1 MKNVFLV
8 LFLTLGIGIG
18 TLSAQTTAAKDT
30 ASVNLK
36 DFEGVYKFK
45 ETFEKGVVELK
56 GGELFA
62 EIDAYG
68 SNKLLKEAGKDTY
81 KSTSS
86 YGTVFMFQRNVEGKV
101 IGVKLALMGQELA
114 GEKE

>member
-1 MKNVFLV
+1 MKNQFSI
-8 LFLTLGIGIG
+8 LFLILGTF
-18 TLSAQTTAAKDT
+18 TLSGQTTAAKDS

-36 DFEGVYKFK
+36 DFEGIYKFK

-68 SNKLLKEAGKDTY
+68 SNKLLKEADKDTY

-86 YGTVFMFQRNVEGKV
+86 YGTVFKFQRNTEGKV
-101 IGVKLALMGQELA
+101 VGVKLALMGQELV

>member
-1 MKNVFLV
+1 MKMKNVFLI
-8 LFLTLGIGIG
+8 LFLTLGIGA
-18 TLSAQTTAAKDT
+18 LSAQTTAAKDT
-30 ASVNLK
+30 VNVNLK

-62 EIDAYG
+62 EIDSYG

-86 YGTVFMFQRNVEGKV
+86 YGTVFMFQRNAEGKV
-101 IGVKLALMGQELA
+101 VGVKLALMGQELA
-114 GEKE
+114 GDKE